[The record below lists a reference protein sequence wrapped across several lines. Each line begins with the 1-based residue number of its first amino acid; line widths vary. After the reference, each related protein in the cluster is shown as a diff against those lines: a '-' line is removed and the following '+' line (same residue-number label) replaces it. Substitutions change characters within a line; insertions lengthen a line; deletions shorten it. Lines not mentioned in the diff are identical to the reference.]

1 MKLDVEHWKEFR
13 LDEIFRIEPTKG
25 VDSTELIEGN
35 DVTYIGA
42 KHDDNGYMMRCQR
55 DGFEEWISKGN
66 CIVFIQLGAGSVG
79 YANYIPEDFIGMSGK
94 TSCGYID
101 GIMNAEIGLFLA
113 TILCQERPKYSF
125 GRSWTGERLKGTLI
139 KLPVTEDG
147 TPDWQFM
154 EDYIKSLNHK
164 PITTKNA
171 RKYSS
176 YELDTDKW
184 KTFQVKDLFD
194 VEYGIN
200 MELNTCVLA
209 DDEEDAINFV
219 ARTEENNGVS
229 AKVKRVEGKVPQE
242 AGIITCAGGGSVL
255 STFLQEAPFYSGRDL
270 YLLKEKEPIS
280 RLAKLFFIT
289 VLKANKYRYSYGR
302 QANKTLPYIEVK
314 LPATSTGSPDWAF
327 MEDYMKAL
335 PYGDKI

>member
-1 MKLDVEHWKEFR
+1 MKLDTEQWKEF
-13 LDEIFRIEPTKG
+13 
-25 VDSTELIEGN
+25 
-35 DVTYIGA
+35 
-42 KHDDNGYMMRCQR
+42 
-55 DGFEEWISKGN
+55 
-66 CIVFIQLGAGSVG
+66 QLGVLFEKMYKAKAHIKAEYDFHDLPSDRLIRFISRTEMNNGCDC
-79 YANYIPEDFIGMSGK
+79 YIPKEGLSGIEQGNAIVIGDTTATCSYQNEPFV
-94 TSCGYID
+94 CGDHMVICRASW
-101 GIMNAEIGLFLA
+101 INVFTAIFLIS
-113 TILCQERPKYSF
+113 ILRKEKYKYSY
-125 GRSWTGERLKGTLI
+125 GRAFKIDLI
-139 KLPVTEDG
+139 SSTIVKLPVTESG

-154 EDYIKSLNHK
+154 EDYIRSLNHK
-164 PITTKNA
+164 PITTKNV
-171 RKYSS
+171 RRYSS

-184 KTFQVKDLFD
+184 KTFQVRDLFD

>member
-1 MKLDVEHWKEFR
+1 MKLDTEQWKEF
-13 LDEIFRIEPTKG
+13 
-25 VDSTELIEGN
+25 
-35 DVTYIGA
+35 
-42 KHDDNGYMMRCQR
+42 
-55 DGFEEWISKGN
+55 
-66 CIVFIQLGAGSVG
+66 QLGVLFEKMYKAKAHIKAEYDFQDLPYDGLIRFISRTEMNNG
-79 YANYIPEDFIGMSGK
+79 CDCYIPKESLTGIEQGNAIVIGDTTATCSYQNEPFV
-94 TSCGYID
+94 CGDHMVICRASW
-101 GIMNAEIGLFLA
+101 INVFTAIFLIS
-113 TILCQERPKYSF
+113 ILRKEKYKYSY
-125 GRSWTGERLKGTLI
+125 GRAFKMDLI
-139 KLPVTEDG
+139 SRTIVKLPVTESG

-171 RKYSS
+171 RRYSS

-242 AGIITCAGGGSVL
+242 VGIITCAGGGSVL